1 MSQRNS
7 RKDKGARKVARKT
20 GKESAIRREMLR
32 RVQASNSS
40 LTFGLQLKQVRRGRV
55 TMEMRAEPRFLQVE
69 GRVHGGVI
77 ALLADTAGALAV
89 YSALPART
97 RLVTLEMKIN
107 FLAGIKGGT
116 MAALGKV
123 VRVGRNTGVSEC
135 EVRDGRGR
143 LAAKALLT
151 VAIAPP
157 PDPSPRN
164 QTSVRKR
171 GA

>member
-1 MSQRNS
+1 MVRGKT
-7 RKDKGARKVARKT
+7 RKNARKGASKAAAET
-20 GKESAIRREMLR
+20 GIRREMLR
-32 RVQASNSS
+32 RVQGSNSS
-40 LTFGLQLKQVRRGRV
+40 KTFGLRLREVRRGRV
-55 TMEMRAEPRFLQVE
+55 TMEMRAQPRFLQVE

-116 MAALGKV
+116 ITALGKV
-123 VRVGRNTGVSEC
+123 LRVGRNTGVSEC
-135 EVRDGRGR
+135 EVRDAHGR

-157 PDPSPRN
+157 PESFPRSESSAREREN
-164 QTSVRKR
+164 
-171 GA
+171 

>member
-1 MSQRNS
+1 MAQENS
-7 RKDKGARKVARKT
+7 RNRSRKIGVKAVSEA
-20 GKESAIRREMLR
+20 GIRREVLR

-40 LTFGLQLKQVRRGRV
+40 RTFGLRLLKVSRGRV
-55 TMEMRAEPRFLQVE
+55 AVEMKVTRRFLQVE

-77 ALLADTAGALAV
+77 ALLADTAGALAA

-116 MAALGKV
+116 MAAHGKML
-123 VRVGRNTGVSEC
+123 RVGKTTGVSEC
-135 EVRDGRGR
+135 EVRDADGR

-151 VAIAPP
+151 VAIAPLP
-157 PDPSPRN
+157 ESSPGNETSSRN
-164 QTSVRKR
+164 RED
-171 GA
+171 